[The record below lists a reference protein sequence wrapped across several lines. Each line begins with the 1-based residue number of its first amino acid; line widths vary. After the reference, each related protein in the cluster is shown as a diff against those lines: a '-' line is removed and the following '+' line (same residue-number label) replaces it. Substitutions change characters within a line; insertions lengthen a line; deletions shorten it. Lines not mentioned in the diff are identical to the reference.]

1 MLKSGKL
8 SDFLSPKEN
17 NTDLIRLFLSL
28 MVIYGHATTISPQ
41 AGYVD
46 FFEYLIGVNSSSVA
60 VWIFFFLSGLLITNS
75 LIVKRNITIFIVA
88 RFFRI
93 WPALFVLIFI
103 TSYVL
108 GPLLSRDDLSVYFGN
123 TYTHDYFLRNIRLAQ
138 QYFLP
143 GVFTSNP
150 YREMVNGSLW
160 SIPYEIYAYFI
171 LLVSFF
177 FGILNKWS
185 ILVFIFVVGFDFIS
199 PFAILSLDRGAPL
212 YLLFSFSLGVFFTL
226 WADKVM
232 IDIKKPLIFIFGYI
246 VLGDLKVAILMIQ
259 VSIFYFVLWLS
270 IQKWFLT
277 FKPKHDLSYGVY
289 LWGFFIAQILVMFFP
304 GINIYY
310 HQFFSICISLI
321 FAYFSCI
328 LVERPCVRLGF
339 GVGNLISK
347 LFNKLKLK
355 MALL

>member
-1 MLKSGKL
+1 
-8 SDFLSPKEN
+8 
-17 NTDLIRLFLSL
+17 

-75 LIVKRNITIFIVA
+75 LLAKRSVTIFIVS

-93 WPALFVLIFI
+93 CPALFVLIFI

-123 TYTHDYFLRNIRLAQ
+123 KYTHDYFFRNIRLSQ

-143 GVFTSNP
+143 GVFTFNP
-150 YREMVNGSLW
+150 YREVVNGSLW

-171 LLVSFF
+171 LLISFF
-177 FGILNKWS
+177 FGILNRWS
-185 ILVFIFVVGFDFIS
+185 ILVFIFIVGFDFVS
-199 PFAILSLDRGAPL
+199 PFPVLSLDRGAPL

-226 WADKVM
+226 WADRLI
-232 IDIKKPLIFIFGYI
+232 IDIKKPMILIFGYY
-246 VLGDLKVAILMIQ
+246 VLGGLKIAILMIQ
-259 VSIFYFVLWLS
+259 VSIFYLVLWLS
-270 IQKWFLT
+270 IQKWFLN
-277 FKPKHDLSYGVY
+277 FKPKYDLSYGVY
-289 LWGFFIAQILVMFFP
+289 LWGFVIAQSLVMFFP
-304 GINIYY
+304 DSNIYF
-310 HQFFSICISLI
+310 HQFFSISISLI

-328 LVERPCVRLGF
+328 LIERPCVRLGF
-339 GVGNLISK
+339 GTGNLISK
-347 LFNKLKLK
+347 LFDKLKSR
-355 MALL
+355 MASL